1 MLADENVS
9 HVTNEGTILL
19 PSSWAVVKA
28 VGKPS
33 SSMTEQL
40 LFGSHMVPTSAMPRV
55 SQVVAPHRSWGHVG
69 KKNKLLLAAANP
81 VSSGPVHR
89 GHTHLSPTQSY
100 LGAVYHCS
108 TLPSCPR
115 TFPNTFFRG
124 YEQEKKTGRAL
135 TQSTW
140 ECASIYLKNQSTNKQ
155 KTDHC
160 RVPRGV

>member
-9 HVTNEGTILL
+9 HVTNEGTIFL

-69 KKNKLLLAAANP
+69 KKI
-81 VSSGPVHR
+81 SF
-89 GHTHLSPTQSY
+89 Y
-100 LGAVYHCS
+100 
-108 TLPSCPR
+108 
-115 TFPNTFFRG
+115 
-124 YEQEKKTGRAL
+124 
-135 TQSTW
+135 
-140 ECASIYLKNQSTNKQ
+140 
-155 KTDHC
+155 
-160 RVPRGV
+160 